1 MEKIIGKY
9 QNGNYEVT
17 LYADGTKVRENDL
30 DNLTPSF
37 AESCDVTITQRCD
50 GNCKFCY
57 AECTPDGKHAEL
69 LNAKFLDT
77 LHPYTEMALNG
88 NDLSHPELEAFLKL
102 LRSKKV
108 IPNMT
113 VNQRHFMKHFDT
125 ISRWLYNK
133 LIFGLGVSYAGIR
146 DNTFIKNI
154 TSLPNAVIHTINGI
168 LTPKDV
174 VFLGGNSLKLLILG
188 YKNKGRGI
196 SWYNADKANIDKNMD
211 WLKSHLKDITKYFK
225 VVSFDNLALEQLDVK
240 NTLNID
246 DSLWNELYMGDEG
259 SCTFFIDMVNKTFA
273 KSSLETKSYPIKDSI
288 DEMFDFIR
296 KL

>member
-9 QNGNYEVT
+9 RNGNYEVT

-30 DNLTPSF
+30 DNLTPAF

-113 VNQRHFMKHFDT
+113 VNQKHFMKHFDT

-174 VFLGGNSLKLLILG
+174 VFLGGNNLKLLI
-188 YKNKGRGI
+188 
-196 SWYNADKANIDKNMD
+196 
-211 WLKSHLKDITKYFK
+211 
-225 VVSFDNLALEQLDVK
+225 
-240 NTLNID
+240 
-246 DSLWNELYMGDEG
+246 
-259 SCTFFIDMVNKTFA
+259 
-273 KSSLETKSYPIKDSI
+273 
-288 DEMFDFIR
+288 
-296 KL
+296 